1 MKRVLSLLL
10 CLVLLIA
17 LLPVSKTTALENV
30 SAETAAANI
39 ERLYSQV
46 GGKLFTVNGQACTT
60 HDRYGGC
67 DNCKIGY
74 VINSSWFKSA
84 VNSHVPRSLSTNNRH
99 YWGSRALAGGWTCC
113 GFANYASWYIFA
125 QGTNDVVTFTNITG
139 STPVRYNY
147 ATMQQAK
154 PGDIIRVG
162 KNNKVSTDDTGSHSA
177 IVISVTST
185 GVNVLD
191 ANGGSVAFKIG
202 KNTIKYSSYS
212 YVTITRANNY
222 SSAPVTPVNT
232 ANITSGTTYTVKNYV
247 SGKYITVPATYNGS
261 SNDVSQGHV
270 LLNDASNGAD
280 QKIMFTTGSN
290 GAWTLKPQSTSSRI
304 IETYMADSSRS
315 YAIAGDRI
323 SLFNSNSLSS
333 ECGQFV
339 VSWVKEGVCAL
350 LLNGDRTLCLSPL
363 TQAAASTNSDLY
375 LTKYAGADWQ
385 LWRIYNPTGGSVVG
399 DHVHKYTEWQH
410 YSDVHWQVC
419 SCGAKSNT
427 APHTWNS
434 GVVTTQPTGSTNGV
448 KTYTCTTCGR
458 VKTETIAALGYTIT
472 VVSADDT
479 MGTVSG
485 GGKYSA
491 GATATITATAKDGY
505 EFVKWNDGDTNA
517 SRTITVNA
525 DKTYVASFKQTHIHS
540 YGEWQSD
547 ETDHWKE
554 CPCGN
559 KSELAAHAW
568 NDGVI
573 TTQPTGG
580 REGIKTYTCTTCG
593 ITKTE
598 RVAALG
604 YTLTVTS
611 SNEAMGTV
619 SGGGKYSAGTTVT
632 LTATPKE
639 GYEFVKWDDGDTS
652 ASRTV
657 TVDTDKTYTATFKKK
672 ADVNAAVFTVSST
685 TSRAGEY
692 VDITVAVSENP
703 GIASFA
709 ISVEFDSNILTPI
722 SVTPNT
728 SIVPS
733 ITSNVDSGSASLTE
747 VTAFYSDTI
756 GFTANGTLYT
766 IRFKVSENIEEC
778 EAALT
783 LKIGDTDIVDPD
795 LNFVPADCQNGA
807 IKIVSITYGD
817 VNLDGKVNGIDAIL
831 MARYLAKWDLSL
843 SSTQM
848 LAMDVNCDGKV
859 NGIDAI
865 ILARYLAK
873 WDIKLGPQ

>member
-10 CLVLLIA
+10 CLVLLIT

-290 GAWTLKPQSTSSRI
+290 GAWTLKPQTTSSRI

-385 LWRIYNPTGGSVVG
+385 LWYIYNPTGGSVVG
-399 DHVHKYTEWQH
+399 DHTHKYTEWQH

-434 GVVTTQPTGSTNGV
+434 GVVTTQPTGSTSGV
-448 KTYTCTTCGR
+448 RTYTCTTCGR
-458 VKTETIAALGYTIT
+458 VKTETIPALGYTIT
-472 VVSADDT
+472 VASADEA
-479 MGTVSG
+479 MGTVTG
-485 GGKYSA
+485 GGNYSV

-525 DKTYVASFKQTHIHS
+525 DKTYVASFKQKHIHS

-547 ETDHWKE
+547 ETNHWKD
-554 CPCGN
+554 CSCGN

-580 REGIKTYTCTTCG
+580 REGIKTYTCTTCKR
-593 ITKTE
+593 TKTE
-598 RVAALG
+598 SLGYIIAITVNIDGSTINSMFNNTSYTYTCLENDNCTGMDAITEALIQNGYTYAGSGSYLSSVTSPNGVALG
-604 YTLTVTS
+604 LADEKYGPWSGWMFTVNDSTPMLDDTTQARLDQYILKKGDIINFYYVECPTETRHHVRSADGKTKCSMCGMEMPIVYGDINGDGKVTSTDAGMLILYLKGRINISEEQLTAADVNGDGRVTS
-611 SNEAMGTV
+611 SD
-619 SGGGKYSAGTTVT
+619 AGTTI
-632 LTATPKE
+632 LYCK
-639 GYEFVKWDDGDTS
+639 GKI
-652 ASRTV
+652 
-657 TVDTDKTYTATFKKK
+657 
-672 ADVNAAVFTVSST
+672 SS
-685 TSRAGEY
+685 
-692 VDITVAVSENP
+692 
-703 GIASFA
+703 F
-709 ISVEFDSNILTPI
+709 
-722 SVTPNT
+722 
-728 SIVPS
+728 
-733 ITSNVDSGSASLTE
+733 
-747 VTAFYSDTI
+747 
-756 GFTANGTLYT
+756 
-766 IRFKVSENIEEC
+766 
-778 EAALT
+778 
-783 LKIGDTDIVDPD
+783 
-795 LNFVPADCQNGA
+795 PAYKN
-807 IKIVSITYGD
+807 
-817 VNLDGKVNGIDAIL
+817 
-831 MARYLAKWDLSL
+831 
-843 SSTQM
+843 
-848 LAMDVNCDGKV
+848 
-859 NGIDAI
+859 
-865 ILARYLAK
+865 
-873 WDIKLGPQ
+873 

>member
-10 CLVLLIA
+10 CLVLLIT

-290 GAWTLKPQSTSSRI
+290 GAWTLKPQTTSSRI

-427 APHTWNS
+427 APHT
-434 GVVTTQPTGSTNGV
+434 
-448 KTYTCTTCGR
+448 
-458 VKTETIAALGYTIT
+458 
-472 VVSADDT
+472 
-479 MGTVSG
+479 
-485 GGKYSA
+485 
-491 GATATITATAKDGY
+491 
-505 EFVKWNDGDTNA
+505 
-517 SRTITVNA
+517 
-525 DKTYVASFKQTHIHS
+525 
-540 YGEWQSD
+540 
-547 ETDHWKE
+547 
-554 CPCGN
+554 
-559 KSELAAHAW
+559 
-568 NDGVI
+568 
-573 TTQPTGG
+573 
-580 REGIKTYTCTTCG
+580 
-593 ITKTE
+593 
-598 RVAALG
+598 
-604 YTLTVTS
+604 
-611 SNEAMGTV
+611 
-619 SGGGKYSAGTTVT
+619 
-632 LTATPKE
+632 
-639 GYEFVKWDDGDTS
+639 
-652 ASRTV
+652 
-657 TVDTDKTYTATFKKK
+657 
-672 ADVNAAVFTVSST
+672 
-685 TSRAGEY
+685 
-692 VDITVAVSENP
+692 
-703 GIASFA
+703 
-709 ISVEFDSNILTPI
+709 
-722 SVTPNT
+722 
-728 SIVPS
+728 
-733 ITSNVDSGSASLTE
+733 
-747 VTAFYSDTI
+747 
-756 GFTANGTLYT
+756 
-766 IRFKVSENIEEC
+766 
-778 EAALT
+778 
-783 LKIGDTDIVDPD
+783 
-795 LNFVPADCQNGA
+795 
-807 IKIVSITYGD
+807 
-817 VNLDGKVNGIDAIL
+817 
-831 MARYLAKWDLSL
+831 
-843 SSTQM
+843 
-848 LAMDVNCDGKV
+848 
-859 NGIDAI
+859 
-865 ILARYLAK
+865 
-873 WDIKLGPQ
+873 

>member
-10 CLVLLIA
+10 CLVLLIT

-99 YWGSRALAGGWTCC
+99 YWGFRALAGGWTCC

-270 LLNDASNGAD
+270 LLNDASNDAD

-290 GAWTLKPQSTSSRI
+290 GAWTLKPQTTSSRI

-491 GATATITATAKDGY
+491 GAAATITATAKDGY

-525 DKTYVASFKQTHIHS
+525 DKTYVASFKQKHIHS

-547 ETDHWKE
+547 ETNHWKE

-580 REGIKTYTCTTCG
+580 KEGIKTYTCATCKR
-593 ITKTE
+593 TKTE
-598 RVAALG
+598 SLGYIIAITVNIDGSTINSMFSNTSYTYTCLENDNCTGMDAITEALIQNGYTYAGSGSYLSSVTSPNGVALG
-604 YTLTVTS
+604 LADEKYGPRSGWMFTVNDSAPMLDDTTQARLDQYILKKGDVINFYYVECPTETRHHVRSADDKTKCSMCGMEMPIVYGDINGDGKVTSTDAGMLILYFKGRINISEEQLTAADVNGDGRVTS
-611 SNEAMGTV
+611 SD
-619 SGGGKYSAGTTVT
+619 AGTTI
-632 LTATPKE
+632 LYCK
-639 GYEFVKWDDGDTS
+639 GKI
-652 ASRTV
+652 
-657 TVDTDKTYTATFKKK
+657 
-672 ADVNAAVFTVSST
+672 SS
-685 TSRAGEY
+685 
-692 VDITVAVSENP
+692 
-703 GIASFA
+703 F
-709 ISVEFDSNILTPI
+709 
-722 SVTPNT
+722 
-728 SIVPS
+728 
-733 ITSNVDSGSASLTE
+733 
-747 VTAFYSDTI
+747 
-756 GFTANGTLYT
+756 
-766 IRFKVSENIEEC
+766 
-778 EAALT
+778 
-783 LKIGDTDIVDPD
+783 
-795 LNFVPADCQNGA
+795 PAYKN
-807 IKIVSITYGD
+807 
-817 VNLDGKVNGIDAIL
+817 
-831 MARYLAKWDLSL
+831 
-843 SSTQM
+843 
-848 LAMDVNCDGKV
+848 
-859 NGIDAI
+859 
-865 ILARYLAK
+865 
-873 WDIKLGPQ
+873 

>member
-10 CLVLLIA
+10 CLVLLIT

-290 GAWTLKPQSTSSRI
+290 GAWTLKPQTTSSRI

-491 GATATITATAKDGY
+491 GAAATITATAKDGY

-525 DKTYVASFKQTHIHS
+525 DKTYVASFKQKHIHS

-547 ETDHWKE
+547 ETNHWKE

-580 REGIKTYTCTTCG
+580 REGIKTYTCATCKR
-593 ITKTE
+593 TKTE
-598 RVAALG
+598 SLGYIIAITVNIDGSTINSMFSNTSYTYTCLENDNCTGMDAITEALIQNGYTYAGSGSYLSSVTSPNGVALG
-604 YTLTVTS
+604 LADEKYGPRSGWMFTVNDSAPMLDDTTQARLDQYILKKGDVINFYYVECPTETRHHVRSADDKTKCSMCGMEMPIVYGDINGDGKVTSTDAGMLILYFKGRINISEEQLTAADVNGDGRVTS
-611 SNEAMGTV
+611 SD
-619 SGGGKYSAGTTVT
+619 AGTTI
-632 LTATPKE
+632 LYCK
-639 GYEFVKWDDGDTS
+639 GKI
-652 ASRTV
+652 
-657 TVDTDKTYTATFKKK
+657 
-672 ADVNAAVFTVSST
+672 SS
-685 TSRAGEY
+685 
-692 VDITVAVSENP
+692 
-703 GIASFA
+703 F
-709 ISVEFDSNILTPI
+709 
-722 SVTPNT
+722 
-728 SIVPS
+728 
-733 ITSNVDSGSASLTE
+733 
-747 VTAFYSDTI
+747 
-756 GFTANGTLYT
+756 
-766 IRFKVSENIEEC
+766 
-778 EAALT
+778 
-783 LKIGDTDIVDPD
+783 
-795 LNFVPADCQNGA
+795 PAYKN
-807 IKIVSITYGD
+807 
-817 VNLDGKVNGIDAIL
+817 
-831 MARYLAKWDLSL
+831 
-843 SSTQM
+843 
-848 LAMDVNCDGKV
+848 
-859 NGIDAI
+859 
-865 ILARYLAK
+865 
-873 WDIKLGPQ
+873 

>member
-434 GVVTTQPTGSTNGV
+434 GVVTTQPTGSTSGV
-448 KTYTCTTCGR
+448 RTYTCTTCGR
-458 VKTETIAALGYTIT
+458 VKTETIPALGYTIT
-472 VVSADDT
+472 VASADEA
-479 MGTVSG
+479 MGTVTG
-485 GGKYSA
+485 GGNYSA

-525 DKTYVASFKQTHIHS
+525 DKTYVASFKQKHIHS

-547 ETDHWKE
+547 ETNHWKE

-580 REGIKTYTCTTCG
+580 REGIKTYTCATCKR
-593 ITKTE
+593 TKTE
-598 RVAALG
+598 SLGYIIAITVNIDGSTINSMFSNTSYTYTCLENDNCTGMDAITEALIQNGYTYAGSGSYLSSVTSPNGVALG
-604 YTLTVTS
+604 LADEKYGPWSGWMFTVNNSAPMLDDTTQARLDQYILKKGDVINFYYVECPTETRHHVRSADDKTKCSMCGMEMPIAYGDINGDGKVTSTDAGMLILYLKGRINISEEQLTAADVNGDGRVTS
-611 SNEAMGTV
+611 SD
-619 SGGGKYSAGTTVT
+619 AGTTI
-632 LTATPKE
+632 LYCK
-639 GYEFVKWDDGDTS
+639 GKI
-652 ASRTV
+652 
-657 TVDTDKTYTATFKKK
+657 
-672 ADVNAAVFTVSST
+672 SS
-685 TSRAGEY
+685 
-692 VDITVAVSENP
+692 
-703 GIASFA
+703 F
-709 ISVEFDSNILTPI
+709 
-722 SVTPNT
+722 
-728 SIVPS
+728 
-733 ITSNVDSGSASLTE
+733 
-747 VTAFYSDTI
+747 
-756 GFTANGTLYT
+756 
-766 IRFKVSENIEEC
+766 
-778 EAALT
+778 
-783 LKIGDTDIVDPD
+783 
-795 LNFVPADCQNGA
+795 PAYKN
-807 IKIVSITYGD
+807 
-817 VNLDGKVNGIDAIL
+817 
-831 MARYLAKWDLSL
+831 
-843 SSTQM
+843 
-848 LAMDVNCDGKV
+848 
-859 NGIDAI
+859 
-865 ILARYLAK
+865 
-873 WDIKLGPQ
+873 

>member
-1 MKRVLSLLL
+1 MKRVSSLLL
-10 CLVLLIA
+10 CLVLLIT
-17 LLPVSKTTALENV
+17 LLPVSKTRALENV

-139 STPVRYNY
+139 STPVSYNY

-232 ANITSGTTYTVKNYV
+232 ANITSGTTYTVKNYA
-247 SGKYITVPATYNGS
+247 SSKYITVPTTYNGS

-270 LLNDASNGAD
+270 LLNDVSNGAD

-290 GAWTLKPQSTSSRI
+290 GAWTLKPQTTSSRI

-363 TQAAASTNSDLY
+363 TQTAASTNSDLY

-385 LWRIYNPTGGSVVG
+385 LWYIYNPTGGSVVG
-399 DHVHKYTEWQH
+399 DHTHKYTEWQH
-410 YSDVHWQVC
+410 NSDVHWQVC

-434 GVVTTQPTGSTNGV
+434 GVVTTQPTGSTSGV
-448 KTYTCTTCGR
+448 RTYTCTTCGR
-458 VKTETIAALGYTIT
+458 VKTETIPALGYTIT
-472 VVSADDT
+472 VASADDA
-479 MGTVSG
+479 MGTVAG
-485 GGKYSA
+485 GGNYSA

-525 DKTYVASFKQTHIHS
+525 DKTYVASFKQKHIHS

-547 ETDHWKE
+547 ETNHWKD
-554 CPCGN
+554 CSCGN

-580 REGIKTYTCTTCG
+580 REGIKTYTCTTCKR
-593 ITKTE
+593 TKTE
-598 RVAALG
+598 SLGYIIAITVNIDGSTINSMFNNTSYTYTCLENDNCTGMDAITEALIQNGYTYAGSGSYLSSVTSPNGVALG
-604 YTLTVTS
+604 LADEKYGPWSGWMFTVNDSTPMLDDTTQARLDQYILKKGDIINFYYVECPTETRHHVRSADDKTKCSMCGMEMPIVYGDINGDGKVTSTDAGMLILYLKGRINISEEQLTAADVNGDGRVTS
-611 SNEAMGTV
+611 SD
-619 SGGGKYSAGTTVT
+619 AGTTI
-632 LTATPKE
+632 LYCK
-639 GYEFVKWDDGDTS
+639 GKI
-652 ASRTV
+652 
-657 TVDTDKTYTATFKKK
+657 
-672 ADVNAAVFTVSST
+672 SS
-685 TSRAGEY
+685 
-692 VDITVAVSENP
+692 
-703 GIASFA
+703 F
-709 ISVEFDSNILTPI
+709 
-722 SVTPNT
+722 
-728 SIVPS
+728 
-733 ITSNVDSGSASLTE
+733 
-747 VTAFYSDTI
+747 
-756 GFTANGTLYT
+756 
-766 IRFKVSENIEEC
+766 
-778 EAALT
+778 
-783 LKIGDTDIVDPD
+783 
-795 LNFVPADCQNGA
+795 PAYKN
-807 IKIVSITYGD
+807 
-817 VNLDGKVNGIDAIL
+817 
-831 MARYLAKWDLSL
+831 
-843 SSTQM
+843 
-848 LAMDVNCDGKV
+848 
-859 NGIDAI
+859 
-865 ILARYLAK
+865 
-873 WDIKLGPQ
+873 

>member
-10 CLVLLIA
+10 CLVLLIT

-290 GAWTLKPQSTSSRI
+290 GAWTLKPQTTSSRI

-458 VKTETIAALGYTIT
+458 VKTETIPALGYTIT
-472 VVSADDT
+472 VASADDA
-479 MGTVSG
+479 MGTVAG
-485 GGKYSA
+485 GGNYSA

-525 DKTYVASFKQTHIHS
+525 DKTYVASFKQKHIHS

-547 ETDHWKE
+547 ETNHWKD
-554 CPCGN
+554 CSCGN

-580 REGIKTYTCTTCG
+580 REGIKTYTCTTCKR
-593 ITKTE
+593 TKTE
-598 RVAALG
+598 SLGYIIAITVNIDGSTINSMFNNTSYTYTCLENDNCTGMDAITEALIQNGYTYAGSGSYLSSVTSPNGVALG
-604 YTLTVTS
+604 LADEKYGPWSGWMFTVNDSTPMLDDTTQARLDQYILKKGDIINFYYVECPTETRHHVRSADDKTKCSMCGMEMPIVYGDINGDGKVTSTDAGMLILYLKGRINISEEQLTAADVNGDGRVTS
-611 SNEAMGTV
+611 SD
-619 SGGGKYSAGTTVT
+619 AGTTI
-632 LTATPKE
+632 LYCK
-639 GYEFVKWDDGDTS
+639 GKI
-652 ASRTV
+652 
-657 TVDTDKTYTATFKKK
+657 
-672 ADVNAAVFTVSST
+672 SS
-685 TSRAGEY
+685 
-692 VDITVAVSENP
+692 
-703 GIASFA
+703 F
-709 ISVEFDSNILTPI
+709 
-722 SVTPNT
+722 
-728 SIVPS
+728 
-733 ITSNVDSGSASLTE
+733 
-747 VTAFYSDTI
+747 
-756 GFTANGTLYT
+756 
-766 IRFKVSENIEEC
+766 
-778 EAALT
+778 
-783 LKIGDTDIVDPD
+783 
-795 LNFVPADCQNGA
+795 PAYKN
-807 IKIVSITYGD
+807 
-817 VNLDGKVNGIDAIL
+817 
-831 MARYLAKWDLSL
+831 
-843 SSTQM
+843 
-848 LAMDVNCDGKV
+848 
-859 NGIDAI
+859 
-865 ILARYLAK
+865 
-873 WDIKLGPQ
+873 